1 MAIRSARL
9 SNVPY
14 RQKIPL
20 YTLCSNA
27 FRKTGMWKLT
37 TSSIRNVTVGIIAS
51 LRTAGYRRP
60 WFTGRSCQDA
70 DCRSGCRER
79 KGAAEDDQ
87 KRAFRSVDCNSRRIC
102 SAHCGSSGVVRDH
115 YGRGSPSLARGSDH
129 QHHCRRNRDSRCR
142 NCQYCGRWAL
152 LFRSFADG
160 VCNIGLGLFST
171 GIGILFIY
179 GAVLFFRWCVK
190 KLSVLLSKIT
200 KGGNKK

>member
-37 TSSIRNVTVGIIAS
+37 TSSIRDVTVGIIAS

-129 QHHCRRNRDSRCR
+129 KHHCRRNRDSRCR
-142 NCQYCGRWAL
+142 NCQYCGLCGASVPILCR
-152 LFRSFADG
+152 RSVQHWSRTFLRG
-160 VCNIGLGLFST
+160 NRNSLYIWSSSFLPLVC
-171 GIGILFIY
+171 
-179 GAVLFFRWCVK
+179 K
-190 KLSVLLSKIT
+190 KAFCIT
-200 KGGNKK
+200 E